1 MKERQDQ
8 GKTDIRT
15 KTSWD
20 EVNDTRGKTEIKDP
34 NKGPKHK
41 RK

>member
-1 MKERQDQ
+1 MSEKQDQ
-8 GKTDIRT
+8 GKTDIRD
-15 KTSWD
+15 KTSWA
-20 EVNDTRGKTEIKDP
+20 EANDARGRTEIKDP

>member
-1 MKERQDQ
+1 MTERNQ
-8 GKTDIRT
+8 GKTDRRSQVT
-15 KTSWD
+15 WD
-20 EVNDTRGKTEIKDP
+20 EVNDERGKTEIKDP